1 MTRRR
6 LRPAYTPEELAA
18 IYAAPH
24 DHTRWDDHR
33 IRVGATIEACRWFTS
48 RGDVTSVA
56 DLSCGD
62 GTIAHALDVNEVVL
76 GDYAP
81 GYAYTGPIEETLE
94 RIPHVDLFV
103 CSETL
108 EHLDDP
114 DTVLKQIRAKAARLV
129 LSTPV
134 DAGRD
139 ANPEHYWSWG
149 RGNVE
154 AMLTAAGFTVEVFMA
169 VDPRPAGRYYQF
181 GIWAAR

>member
-6 LRPAYTPEELAA
+6 LRPAYTPDELAR

-33 IRVGATIEACRWFTS
+33 LRVGATIEAARWFTN
-48 RGDVTSVA
+48 RGDVHTVG

-62 GTIAHALDVNEVVL
+62 VAIARALDVDRLVL

-81 GYAYTGPIEETLE
+81 GYAYTGPIEDTVEQ
-94 RIPHVDLFV
+94 IPSVDLFI

-114 DTVLKQIRAKAARLV
+114 DTVLKQIRAKTSRLV
-129 LSTPV
+129 LSTPI
-134 DAGRD
+134 DAGHD
-139 ANPEHYWSWG
+139 PNPEHYWSWA
-149 RGNVE
+149 RTDVE
-154 AMLTAAGFTVEVFMA
+154 HMLTAAGFTVEVFMA
-169 VDPRPAGRYYQF
+169 VDPRPAGRYYCF